1 MTDRQSNWFRDL
13 PVALLKNRW
22 LWLFGISLAALELFN
37 LGAIPAYIT
46 TQKGVE
52 TKAEAENAAH
62 LKRAEALLAEQ
73 KAITEGEIASN
84 AARKQRADA
93 RKTTADAERINA
105 EAVIA
110 RETARY
116 ADLKAKSEAEAQI
129 AEATL
134 KTQLGRI
141 ETEVAKQAA
150 RKQKAVAELAE
161 EEAKAA
167 QYTNGIGQSYMPDG
181 QQEPAWKGI
190 SRGASDMFKT
200 GPR

>member
-52 TKAEAENAAH
+52 TKAEAENAAV
-62 LKRAEALLAEQ
+62 LKKAEALLAEQ

-93 RKTTADAERINA
+93 RKTTADAERIDA

-116 ADLKAKSEAEAQI
+116 ADLKAKAEAEAQI
-129 AEATL
+129 AEAAL
-134 KTQLGRI
+134 KTQLARI
-141 ETEVAKQAA
+141 EAEVAKQAA
-150 RKQKAVAELAE
+150 RRQKAEAIVAE
-161 EEAKAA
+161 EEAKSQEYANA
-167 QYTNGIGQSYMPDG
+167 MGKKYLPED

-190 SRGASDMFKT
+190 ARGASDMFKT